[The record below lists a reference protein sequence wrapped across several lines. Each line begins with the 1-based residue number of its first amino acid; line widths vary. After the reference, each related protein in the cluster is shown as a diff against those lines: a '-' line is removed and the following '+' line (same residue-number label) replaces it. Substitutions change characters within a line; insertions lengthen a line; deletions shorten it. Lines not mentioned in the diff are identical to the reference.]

1 MFLRRH
7 VWLLGVW
14 RSGLRLRAPAVG
26 VMDALV
32 IPADPKEPVRV
43 IDLHAGDDEVGN
55 LQREVGGVFDVVAH
69 RECDFWINDEGRIND
84 SPVYVRAS
92 HWVLRESAMAKEGR
106 VWEGA
111 ILYGDCVV
119 TGPPLGGEATE
130 IDPALVGYFKGLE
143 LSKDAVADWDVRN
156 VRWRVTEWPDID
168 RNRGDDGYGLGF

>member
-1 MFLRRH
+1 MAAGGVAVGATSTSAGGRRH
-7 VWLLGVW
+7 GRPL
-14 RSGLRLRAPAVG
+14 
-26 VMDALV
+26 

-84 SPVYVRAS
+84 SPVNVRAS

-156 VRWRVTEWPDID
+156 VQWRVTEWPDID

>member
-84 SPVYVRAS
+84 SPVNVRAS

-111 ILYGDCVV
+111 ILYWGLCRHRPAPRRRGNGDRS
-119 TGPPLGGEATE
+119 GP
-130 IDPALVGYFKGLE
+130 
-143 LSKDAVADWDVRN
+143 
-156 VRWRVTEWPDID
+156 
-168 RNRGDDGYGLGF
+168 RGVLQGPRTVEGRRGGLGCTQRAVESHGVARHRP

>member
-69 RECDFWINDEGRIND
+69 RECDFWINDEGRISD
-84 SPVYVRAS
+84 SPVNVRAS

-111 ILYGDCVV
+111 VLYGE
-119 TGPPLGGEATE
+119 TASSPGRLSEARRRRSMRPSWS
-130 IDPALVGYFKGLE
+130 ISRAWKCRRMP
-143 LSKDAVADWDVRN
+143 
-156 VRWRVTEWPDID
+156 WRI
-168 RNRGDDGYGLGF
+168 GM